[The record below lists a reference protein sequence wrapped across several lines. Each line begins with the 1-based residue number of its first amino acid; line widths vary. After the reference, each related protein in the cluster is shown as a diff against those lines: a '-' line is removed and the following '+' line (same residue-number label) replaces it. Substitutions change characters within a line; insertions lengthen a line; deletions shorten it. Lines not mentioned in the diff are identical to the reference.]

1 MITSLKSALI
11 SVTDK
16 SHLIP
21 LAQVLIDKGVKLI
34 STGGT
39 AKALMAAGFP
49 VTPVEELTGNPEAFG
64 GRMKSISF
72 QVASGLLFRR
82 GHAQDELEANKLNI
96 PKIDLVIC
104 NLYDFEQYVGKT
116 EIEENLVEEIDIGGP
131 LMIRAG
137 AKNYHSVAVLTDP
150 SQYEKFIQHVSNHF
164 GTTLEFRRTLA
175 CEAFDRI
182 ARYDAAIAEELGSRF
197 NPERKDKFVTLSK
210 VQELR
215 YGENPHQKGSWYQWN
230 NAQTPGLGGVKIIQ
244 GKELSYNN
252 LLDADAAWKSMSD
265 VHQLFEQGFSATVVK
280 HGNPCGLAHGTTA
293 FNTLIEAWNGDEI
306 SSFGGIVAL
315 SFEVDLKTAEF
326 FDERFI
332 EILMAPS
339 FSNEARNYFT
349 KKKNVRLLELP
360 LRNRVSSEKTLRS
373 FHGGVLMQD
382 EDEALAASTTHLIKT
397 QKLFSEN
404 QYHLINFGVLA
415 CKHLKS
421 NGIALVGEHNDTI
434 SLIGAGM
441 GQPNRLDS
449 LHLLAAY
456 RAKKKDVNFE
466 QLVLISDAFFPF
478 ADSIEAADKYGIKF
492 IVQPGGSIRDKEVIQ
507 KADECGMAMLFTGER
522 HFRH

>member
-1 MITSLKSALI
+1 MITTVKSALI

-21 LAQVLIDKGVKLI
+21 MAQMLVDKGVKLI
-34 STGGT
+34 STCGT
-39 AKALMAAGFP
+39 FKALTAAGFP

-72 QVASGLLFRR
+72 QIASGLLFRR
-82 GHAQDELEANKLNI
+82 GHAQDEIEANKLNI

-104 NLYDFEQYVGKT
+104 NLYDFEQYVEKNET
-116 EIEENLVEEIDIGGP
+116 EETLVEEIDIGGP
-131 LMIRAG
+131 LMIRAA

-150 SQYEKFIQHVSNHF
+150 SQYEKFTEHLNKHF
-164 GTTLEFRRTLA
+164 GTTQDFRRTLA

-197 NPERKDKFVTLSK
+197 NPERKDKFVVLTK

-215 YGENPHQKGSWYQWN
+215 YGENPHQKGTWFQWN
-230 NAQTPGLGGVKIIQ
+230 NAKTPGLGGAKVIQ

-252 LLDADAAWKSMSD
+252 LLDADAAWKAMSD
-265 VHQLFEQGFSATVVK
+265 VHELFDKGFTATVVK
-280 HGNPCGLAHGTTA
+280 HGNPCGLAHGVAALNSMT
-293 FNTLIEAWNGDEI
+293 EAWKGDEI
-306 SSFGGIVAL
+306 SSFGGVIAL

-339 FSNEARNYFT
+339 FTAEARNHFT
-349 KKKNVRLLELP
+349 KKKNVRLLELT
-360 LRNRVSSEKTLRS
+360 LRKRASSEKTMRS
-373 FHGGVLMQD
+373 FHGGILMQD
-382 EDEALAASTTHLIKT
+382 EDEMLAPTATFQTKT
-397 QKLFSEN
+397 KAKFSEGQN
-404 QYHLINFGVLA
+404 HLINFGVLA

-421 NGIALVGEHNDTI
+421 NGIALVGEHNETI

-466 QLVLISDAFFPF
+466 KLVLISDAFFPF
-478 ADSIEAADKYGIKF
+478 ADSIEAANQYGLKF
-492 IVQPGGSIRDKEVIQ
+492 IVQPGGSIRDQEVIQ
-507 KADECGMAMLFTGER
+507 KADECGMAMLFTNER

>member
-1 MITSLKSALI
+1 MITPVKSALL

-16 SHLIP
+16 TNLLP
-21 LAQVLIDKGVKLI
+21 LAQVLVDKGVKLI

-39 AKALMAAGFP
+39 AKALSAAGFP

-72 QVASGLLFRR
+72 QIASGLLFRR
-82 GHAQDELEANKLNI
+82 GHAQDEMEANKLKI

-104 NLYDFEQYVGKT
+104 NLYDFEKYVGKNET
-116 EIEENLVEEIDIGGP
+116 EENLVEEIDIGGP
-131 LMIRAG
+131 LMIRAA

-150 SQYEKFIQHVSNHF
+150 SQYTKFTEHLNNHF
-164 GTTLEFRRTLA
+164 GTTAEFRRTLA

-197 NPERKDKFVTLSK
+197 NPERTDKFVTFSK
-210 VQELR
+210 VQDLR
-215 YGENPHQKGSWYQWN
+215 YGENPHQKASWYKWN
-230 NAQTPGLGGVKIIQ
+230 NATTAGFADVKILQ

-265 VHQLFEQGFSATVVK
+265 VNELFFDGFTATVIK
-280 HGNPCGLAHGTTA
+280 HGNPCGLSHGTTA
-293 FNTLIEAWNGDEI
+293 LKTLNEAWKGDEV
-306 SSFGGIVAL
+306 SSFGGIVAM
-315 SFEVDLKTAEF
+315 SFEVDLKAAEF

-339 FSNEARNYFT
+339 FTAEAKNHLA

-360 LRNRVSSEKTLRS
+360 VRKRLSSEKTLRS

-382 EDEALAASTTHLIKT
+382 EDESLAPATSFTTKT
-397 QKLFSEN
+397 EKKFSEAQN
-404 QYHLINFGVLA
+404 HLINFGIIA

-449 LHLLAAY
+449 LHLLAAH

-466 QLVLISDAFFPF
+466 KLVLISDAFFPF
-478 ADSIEAADKYGIKF
+478 ADSIEAAHQYGIKY
-492 IVQPGGSIRDKEVIQ
+492 IVQPGGSIRDQEVIQ
-507 KADECGMAMLFTGER
+507 KANECGMAMLFTNER

>member
-1 MITSLKSALI
+1 MITPVKSALI

-16 SHLIP
+16 TNLIP
-21 LAQVLIDKGVKLI
+21 LAKVLADKGVKLI

-39 AKALMAAGFP
+39 AKALTAAGFQ
-49 VTPVEELTGNPEAFG
+49 VTAVEELTGNPEAFG

-72 QVASGLLFRR
+72 QIASGLLFRR
-82 GHAQDELEANKLNI
+82 GHAQDEVEANKLKI

-104 NLYDFEQYVGKT
+104 NLYDFEQYVGKNQN
-116 EIEENLVEEIDIGGP
+116 EESLVEEIDIGGP

-150 SQYEKFIQHVSNHF
+150 SQYTKFTEHLNNHF
-164 GTTLEFRRTLA
+164 GTTQEYRRTLA

-197 NPERKDKFVTLSK
+197 NPERTDKFVSLSK
-210 VQELR
+210 VQDLR
-215 YGENPHQKGSWYQWN
+215 YGENPHQKASWFNWK
-230 NAQTPGLGGVKIIQ
+230 NAKTDGMAQVKILQ

-265 VHQLFEQGFSATVVK
+265 VHELFNQGFTATVIK
-280 HGNPCGLAHGTTA
+280 HGNPCGLSHGISA
-293 FNTLIEAWNGDEI
+293 LNTLNEAWKGDEV

-332 EILMAPS
+332 EIVMAPA
-339 FSNEARNYFT
+339 FTPDARNHFT

-360 LRNRVSSEKTLRS
+360 LRSRLSQEKTLRS

-382 EDEALAASTTHLIKT
+382 EDETLAPASSYVTKT
-397 QKLFSEN
+397 DKKFSEK
-404 QYHLINFGVLA
+404 QHHLINFGILA

-421 NGIALVGEHNDTI
+421 NGIALVGEHNETI
-434 SLIGAGM
+434 SLVGAGM

-449 LHLLAAY
+449 LHLLAAH

-478 ADSIEAADKYGIKF
+478 ADSIEAAHQYGIKF
-492 IVQPGGSIRDKEVIQ
+492 IIQPGGSIRDQEVIQ
-507 KADECGMAMLFTGER
+507 KANECGMAMLFTNER

>member
-1 MITSLKSALI
+1 MITPIKSALI

-16 SHLIP
+16 SQLIP
-21 LAQVLIDKGVKLI
+21 LVQVLLEKGVRII

-39 AKALMAAGFP
+39 AKALTAAGFP
-49 VTPVEELTGNPEAFG
+49 VTPVEEITGNPEAFG

-72 QVASGLLFRR
+72 QIASGLLFRR
-82 GHAQDELEANKLNI
+82 GHAQDEIEANKLNI

-104 NLYDFEQYVGKT
+104 NLYDFEQYVGKN
-116 EIEENLVEEIDIGGP
+116 ESEENLVEEIDIGGP
-131 LMIRAG
+131 LMIRAA
-137 AKNYHSVAVLTDP
+137 AKNFNSVAVLTDP
-150 SQYEKFIQHVSNHF
+150 AQYTKFTEHLNNHF
-164 GTTLEFRRTLA
+164 GTTQEFRRTLA

-182 ARYDAAIAEELGSRF
+182 ARYDSAIAEELGSRF
-197 NPERKDKFVTLSK
+197 NPERKDKFVSLSK
-210 VQELR
+210 VQDLR
-215 YGENPHQKGSWYQWN
+215 YGENPHQKGTWFQWN
-230 NAQTPGLGGVKIIQ
+230 NAKTLGLGGAKVIQ

-265 VHQLFEQGFSATVVK
+265 VHGIFDKGFSATVIK
-280 HGNPCGLAHGTTA
+280 HGNPCGLAHGSTPL
-293 FNTLIEAWNGDEI
+293 NTMIEAWKGDEI
-306 SSFGGIVAL
+306 SSFGGVIAV
-315 SFEVDLKTAEF
+315 SFEVDLKMAAF

-339 FSNEARNYFT
+339 FTDEAITHFT

-360 LRNRVSSEKTLRS
+360 IRNRISSEKTLRS

-382 EDEALAASTTHLIKT
+382 EDETLAASTSYATKT
-397 QKLFSEN
+397 QAKFSDKQN
-404 QYHLINFGVLA
+404 HLVNFGVLA

-434 SLIGAGM
+434 ALVGAGM

-478 ADSIEAADKYGIKF
+478 ADSIEAAHQYGLKF
-492 IVQPGGSIRDKEVIQ
+492 IVQPGGSIRDQEVIK
-507 KADECGMAMLFTGER
+507 KADECGMAMLFTNER

>member
-1 MITSLKSALI
+1 MITPIKTALL

-21 LAQVLIDKGVKLI
+21 LAQTLVDRGVKLI

-39 AKALMAAGFP
+39 AKALTAAGFP

-72 QVASGLLFRR
+72 QIGSGLLFRR
-82 GHAQDELEANKLNI
+82 GHAQDEMEASKLNI
-96 PKIDLVIC
+96 PKIDLVVC
-104 NLYDFEQYVGKT
+104 NLYAFENYTGQNV
-116 EIEENLVEEIDIGGP
+116 EEEKLVEEIDIGGP

-137 AKNYHSVAVLTDP
+137 AKNYASVTVLTDP
-150 SQYEKFIQHVSNHF
+150 SQYEKFTNF
-164 GTTLEFRRTLA
+164 FKENNGTSVEFRRTLA
-175 CEAFDRI
+175 SEAFDRI
-182 ARYDAAIAEELGSRF
+182 ARYDAAIAEELGERF
-197 NPERKDKFVTLSK
+197 NPERQEKFVTLNK

-215 YGENPHQKGSWYQWN
+215 YGENPHQKGTWYSWK
-230 NAQTPGLGGVKIIQ
+230 NAKTQGLGGAKVIQ

-265 VHQLFEQGFSATVVK
+265 VHTLFNQDFTATVIK
-280 HGNPCGLAHGTTA
+280 HGNPCGLAHGKEALTTL
-293 FNTLIEAWNGDEI
+293 TEAWKGDEV

-332 EILMAPS
+332 EILMAPA
-339 FSNEARNYFT
+339 FTAEAKAWFT

-360 LRNRVSSEKTLRS
+360 IRAQESMEKTLRS
-373 FHGGVLMQD
+373 FHGGVLMQA
-382 EDEALAASTTHLIKT
+382 EDEKLVPASTYQTKTKNGFKENQTHLI
-397 QKLFSEN
+397 S
-404 QYHLINFGVLA
+404 FGILA

-421 NGIALVGEHNDTI
+421 NGIALVGERNGTI
-434 SLIGAGM
+434 TLVGAGM

-449 LHLLAAY
+449 LHLLASP
-456 RAKKKDVNFE
+456 RAKKKDANFGE
-466 QLVLISDAFFPF
+466 LVLISDAFFPF
-478 ADSIEAADKYGIKF
+478 ADSIEAAHQYGIKY
-492 IVQPGGSIRDKEVIQ
+492 IVQPGGSIRDQEVIQ
-507 KADECGMAMLFTGER
+507 KADECGMSMVFTSER